1 MRYSFVF
8 PDTPLPELPPP
19 VSDAPS
25 VLAFSMPKAG
35 STLLFGILRMLCPAA
50 GLVFFSTENHFF
62 DRGVPAEKRPPETA
76 RLFLPTGYCYGGFRS
91 CPRYAIPILPT
102 ARTVVLVRD
111 PRDMIVSLYHSLQQS
126 HRIPD
131 GAEAGGQPHFMQRAR
146 EQARRSTLDEHCLHS
161 VNSYAA
167 QFEAYLSQGLL
178 WRENVAVYRYE
189 DVIFRKREWIEDM
202 CRWFGWSVPER
213 RIATALERFDIVPEK
228 ADPTRHVRQVKP
240 GNYVDALSPESIR
253 MVNGRLGAY
262 MRIFGYL

>member
-1 MRYSFVF
+1 
-8 PDTPLPELPPP
+8 
-19 VSDAPS
+19 
-25 VLAFSMPKAG
+25 
-35 STLLFGILRMLCPAA
+35 
-50 GLVFFSTENHFF
+50 
-62 DRGVPAEKRPPETA
+62 
-76 RLFLPTGYCYGGFRS
+76 
-91 CPRYAIPILPT
+91 
-102 ARTVVLVRD
+102 
-111 PRDMIVSLYHSLQQS
+111 
-126 HRIPD
+126 
-131 GAEAGGQPHFMQRAR
+131 
-146 EQARRSTLDEHCLHS
+146 

-202 CRWFGWSVPER
+202 CRWFDWSVPER